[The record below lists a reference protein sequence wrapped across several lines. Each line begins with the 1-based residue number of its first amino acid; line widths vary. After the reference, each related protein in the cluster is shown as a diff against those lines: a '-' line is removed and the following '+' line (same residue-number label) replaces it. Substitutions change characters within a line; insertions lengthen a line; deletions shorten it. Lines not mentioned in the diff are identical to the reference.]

1 MIELKAGKATRQAY
15 GEILTALGESHPEII
30 VLDADLSKS
39 TYSNYFQ
46 ARYPDRFIN
55 VGIAE
60 GNMVGIAAG
69 LAASGKQPF
78 ASSFATFLMSK
89 GFDQMRQSIAY
100 PNLKARFCGSHAG
113 ISIGE
118 DGPSQMGI
126 EDLALAC
133 ALPGFTVIV
142 PADEAAMKSLLPQ
155 VLEIDGPVYIRT
167 GRIKSP
173 VIYEPGTTLTIGR
186 ATVVKEGSQLTIA
199 TMGLMIGESLLAA
212 DILEKQGFSVR
223 VMDFHTLKP
232 IDVQGIRHMAENS
245 EAVLTVEEH
254 LLDGGLGSII
264 ARELAKIRP
273 LPMDFIGLTDYAE
286 SGTPEELLK
295 HYGLHAQNIADT
307 GQNLLKRIFA

>member
-1 MIELKAGKATRQAY
+1 MRDIKFSKATRQAY
-15 GEILTALGESHPEII
+15 GEVLTVLGETHPEII

-46 ARYPDRFIN
+46 ARYPERFIN

-142 PADEAAMKSLLPQ
+142 PADEAAMQSLLPQ
-155 VLEIDGPVYIRT
+155 VLEINGPVYIRT
-167 GRIKSP
+167 GRIKSA
-173 VIYEPGTTLTIGR
+173 VIYEAGTVLKIGQ
-186 ATVVKEGSQLTIA
+186 ASVVREGRQLTIA
-199 TMGLMIGESLLAA
+199 TMGLMIGESLIAA
-212 DILEKQGFSVR
+212 DLLEQEGYSVR

-232 IDVQGIRHMAENS
+232 IDIPGIRYMAENS
-245 EAVLTVEEH
+245 EAVLCVEEH

-264 ARELAKIRP
+264 AREVAKIRP
-273 LPMDFIGLTDYAE
+273 LPMDFVGLTDYAE

-295 HYGLHAQNIADT
+295 HYGLHAVNVADT
-307 GQNLLKRIFA
+307 ARKLLKRLRS